1 MSFEDIC
8 SERRVDREKID
19 KVKQHLIPGT
29 ATERLADTFKV
40 LSDPTRLKIVFALLY
55 GELCVCEIADI
66 VEMSQSAVSHQLRK
80 LKDHRLIK
88 RRKSANM
95 VYYSLDDDHIF
106 KLLSQGVEHVQEG
119 LSEPLKMPSLDSFK

>member
-106 KLLSQGVEHVQEG
+106 KLLSQGVEHVQED